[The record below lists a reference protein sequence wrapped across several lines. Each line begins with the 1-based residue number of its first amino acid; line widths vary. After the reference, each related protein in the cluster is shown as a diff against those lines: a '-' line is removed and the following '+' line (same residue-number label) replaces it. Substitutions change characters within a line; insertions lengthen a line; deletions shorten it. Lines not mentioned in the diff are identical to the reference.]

1 MTNSGRTRNMSDDG
15 VVSEKHKLA
24 KAARLIRD
32 YCAHTKCS
40 RCIFDYYGD
49 CMFVNMNDPDNFYHR
64 PWNWET
70 HAIGHGRTTLR

>member
-1 MTNSGRTRNMSDDG
+1 MTNSDRTRNMLDDG

-40 RCIFDYYGD
+40 KCIFDYYGD

-70 HAIGHGRTTLR
+70 HAIGHGRRVY